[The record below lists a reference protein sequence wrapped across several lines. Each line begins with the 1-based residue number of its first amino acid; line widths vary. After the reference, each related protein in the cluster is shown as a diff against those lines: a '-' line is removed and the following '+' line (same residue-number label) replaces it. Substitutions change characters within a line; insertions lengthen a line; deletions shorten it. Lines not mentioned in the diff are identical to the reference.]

1 MEKLKKAVEEF
12 NRLRGSEPQAEII
25 EAKDDEAVIEFK
37 GSFCKTCGLFDYFG
51 DIKWKAIEFGL
62 QAGSLEILESEEDFE
77 KGRYMVNTKF
87 TPKRQL
93 NRGKV

>member
-1 MEKLKKAVEEF
+1 MAMKKLKKAVEEF

-37 GSFCKTCGLFDYFG
+37 GSFCKTYGLFDYFE

-62 QAGSLEILESEEDFE
+62 QAESLEILESEEDFE
-77 KGRYMVNTKF
+77 KERYVVKYKIHAKETIE
-87 TPKRQL
+87 
-93 NRGKV
+93 